1 MSNKSIHIKPQYL
14 EDPIY
19 YRKAKSDLVRGIVGF
34 FIITLIMFVVM
45 SAVLLTTEG

>member
-1 MSNKSIHIKPQYL
+1 MGCTKMSKKIYI

-34 FIITLIMFVVM
+34 FIVTLVMFVVM
-45 SAVLLTTEG
+45 SAVLLTQEG

>member
-1 MSNKSIHIKPQYL
+1 MSKSTHIKPKYL

-45 SAVLLTTEG
+45 SAALLVEV